1 MDVVWLRTK
10 AGQKAK
16 IGVGYSAISESCRL
30 QNAADAGR
38 AATAHA
44 GRPPLKPPSPTQSS
58 LVSTVYRRGE
68 DGDLSKRRLAR
79 GDNSEDVASPLSSWP
94 SSTSESGGIFGLQF
108 CLRTSTIASGFHPL
122 NQADIH
128 TMHHLFMANPS
139 KIIRFRH
146 LTRLVFFGVVAL
158 GSFIFTSSQMLA
170 ATTFNVTVAP
180 GGAFSFDMKD
190 ITIQVGD
197 TVKWTWDGDGHSVTS
212 GIPNIPDGLF
222 DSTVLDTGATFS
234 FTFTTPGVVDYYCK
248 PHGACC
254 GMVGSVTV
262 TGASPTPTP
271 TPTATPTATPTP
283 TPSPSPTVTP
293 TPSPSPSP
301 SATPSPTPTPT
312 PTPAQALNIS
322 TRLQVLTG
330 DEVGIGGFIITGT
343 ETKQVLLR
351 AIGPSLSAFGITNP
365 LADPLL
371 ELHAQ
376 DGSTIATNDN
386 WRDADNAG
394 DIPINFQPTNDLE
407 SAILTT
413 LDPGM
418 YTTIVSG
425 GTGVGLVEAY
435 DLDDTAD
442 SELANISTR
451 GFVDTGDN
459 VMIGGFILGGQG
471 ENANVVIRALGPSLT
486 PLGVSGALPDPT
498 LELHDANGTTIK
510 FDDNW
515 QDDPDQK
522 AAIEQTDLQ
531 PKNDLESAI
540 FATLPA
546 GGYTAIVAGKDGV
559 TGVGLVEVYKVP

>member
-1 MDVVWLRTK
+1 
-10 AGQKAK
+10 
-16 IGVGYSAISESCRL
+16 
-30 QNAADAGR
+30 
-38 AATAHA
+38 
-44 GRPPLKPPSPTQSS
+44 
-58 LVSTVYRRGE
+58 
-68 DGDLSKRRLAR
+68 
-79 GDNSEDVASPLSSWP
+79 
-94 SSTSESGGIFGLQF
+94 
-108 CLRTSTIASGFHPL
+108 
-122 NQADIH
+122 
-128 TMHHLFMANPS
+128 
-139 KIIRFRH
+139 
-146 LTRLVFFGVVAL
+146 
-158 GSFIFTSSQMLA
+158 
-170 ATTFNVTVAP
+170 
-180 GGAFSFDMKD
+180 
-190 ITIQVGD
+190 
-197 TVKWTWDGDGHSVTS
+197 
-212 GIPNIPDGLF
+212 
-222 DSTVLDTGATFS
+222 
-234 FTFTTPGVVDYYCK
+234 
-248 PHGACC
+248 
-254 GMVGSVTV
+254 
-262 TGASPTPTP
+262 
-271 TPTATPTATPTP
+271 
-283 TPSPSPTVTP
+283 
-293 TPSPSPSP
+293 
-301 SATPSPTPTPT
+301 
-312 PTPAQALNIS
+312 
-322 TRLQVLTG
+322 VLTG